1 MAHAG
6 EPLRLDRPMLR
17 SRSRSSSS
25 NANSI
30 ADICTVR
37 GTYSTG
43 AGARCEA
50 YLWYYVLQH
59 RYYRLLMPACPSH
72 SPGRSAS
79 QPGATPPPL
88 PQRQTAWLVF
98 SSSAQRLPS
107 GSGSLQLSCQ
117 LATQRGRRKNRGR
130 RDWEVRKLVLV
141 LNTCDGSPSG
151 VPAQNSVLMA
161 RHWSTREPLF
171 SSDPAPERAAKGHRG
186 QPKGQTIDHATTT
199 THAHPYLLPSS

>member
-1 MAHAG
+1 MVLRATTPLLQTTDAG
-6 EPLRLDRPMLR
+6 LPIPFPWALSFPTGRDASAPAPTADGLARLQQLGTKVTLR
-17 SRSRSSSS
+17 
-25 NANSI
+25 I
-30 ADICTVR
+30 
-37 GTYSTG
+37 
-43 AGARCEA
+43 
-50 YLWYYVLQH
+50 
-59 RYYRLLMPACPSH
+59 
-72 SPGRSAS
+72 
-79 QPGATPPPL
+79 
-88 PQRQTAWLVF
+88 
-98 SSSAQRLPS
+98 
-107 GSGSLQLSCQ
+107 GSLQLSCQ

-141 LNTCDGSPSG
+141 LTTCDGSPSG